1 MLKFQ
6 KRKLMPEET
15 AFLFIMLL
23 VTATMGVCAAPS
35 PATAGEIIVH
45 VGPPS
50 VGQGGSNPLSVPP
63 INPIE
68 YEFEWISPRGFEA
81 NIGITP
87 GLLFGARSQTAG
99 GLYVGAGGGLVISAN
114 GVGPGVYSS
123 FGLNLG
129 KKVFFNAELKQ
140 AIGIALETSSII
152 SPYAL
157 RVGMGFRW

>member
-1 MLKFQ
+1 MAERFKTIILTTAAAAVLG
-6 KRKLMPEET
+6 LMSGSET
-15 AFLFIMLL
+15 A
-23 VTATMGVCAAPS
+23 S
-35 PATAGEIIVH
+35 AGEIIVH

-68 YEFEWISPRGFEA
+68 YEFEWISPKGFEA

-87 GLLFGARSQTAG
+87 GLLFGIRSQTG
-99 GLYVGAGGGLVISAN
+99 GGFYVGAGGGLVISAN
-114 GVGPGVYSS
+114 GVGPGAYSS
-123 FGLNLG
+123 FGINVG

-140 AIGIALETSSII
+140 ALGIALQSNSII